1 MDRRGLLALTV
12 AALGAAATLTVGSRS
27 NGQQADADGVRSA
40 IDRFH
45 AALGTLDVRNVD
57 EFWVHDG
64 EVVTINPRDKTFAVG
79 WDAVRQS
86 YQETFGFWSE
96 LAVAQKDAAHIRVN
110 GAVAWVEGI
119 TVANLVKHL
128 PTTEIQAILE
138 GVLSSA
144 HANKPFGEQE
154 LLDAV
159 PSKQLV
165 EHLPLT
171 MIWDSVVNPQ
181 VAARNGLVTGGTE
194 SVATPSNGRN
204 DGSSWNKNDNNKDES
219 SSDDDKVYYAA

>member
-1 MDRRGLLALTV
+1 MDRRGLLSLTV

-27 NGQQADADGVRSA
+27 NAQQADADGVRST

-45 AALGTLDVRNVD
+45 AALGTLDVRKVD

-119 TVANLVKHL
+119 TVANGKLKSG
-128 PTTEIQAILE
+128 QAIT
-138 GVLSSA
+138 GVL
-144 HANKPFGEQE
+144 NFETCVLEKRDGRW
-154 LLDAV
+154 LLVSRSVWRV
-159 PSKQLV
+159 PQ
-165 EHLPLT
+165 
-171 MIWDSVVNPQ
+171 
-181 VAARNGLVTGGTE
+181 
-194 SVATPSNGRN
+194 
-204 DGSSWNKNDNNKDES
+204 
-219 SSDDDKVYYAA
+219 

>member
-12 AALGAAATLTVGSRS
+12 ATLGAAATLTVGSRS
-27 NGQQADADGVRSA
+27 NAQQADADGVRST

-86 YQETFGFWSE
+86 YQATFGFWSE

-110 GAVAWVEGI
+110 GAVAWVDGV
-119 TVANLVKHL
+119 TVASGKLKSG
-128 PTTEIQAILE
+128 QAIT
-138 GVLSSA
+138 GVL
-144 HANKPFGEQE
+144 NFETCVLEKRDGRW
-154 LLDAV
+154 LLVSRSVWRV
-159 PSKQLV
+159 PQ
-165 EHLPLT
+165 
-171 MIWDSVVNPQ
+171 
-181 VAARNGLVTGGTE
+181 
-194 SVATPSNGRN
+194 
-204 DGSSWNKNDNNKDES
+204 
-219 SSDDDKVYYAA
+219 